1 MPAGSQRT
9 HGTLREP
16 AIMSDHN
23 ETSALGRRR
32 RRPATA
38 CVECRRRK
46 VSCDKKTPCSR
57 CVRGRVQC
65 IYTALVSPSE
75 RGATGQGPPGSQSSV
90 DTSQPNT
97 VQPQPHRSTTSDSR
111 TLTCSDSPGEPC
123 HEPDSFFGKTRLVG
137 RSHWYNSVVPVS
149 SFFRKHGDLSCWT
162 SHTISL
168 KSPSDLLSRE
178 FSADLPTDQPTCT
191 TCWKGAKAQPGR

>member
-1 MPAGSQRT
+1 
-9 HGTLREP
+9 
-16 AIMSDHN
+16 MSEHN

-65 IYTALVSPSE
+65 IYTALLSPSE
-75 RGATGQGPPGSQSSV
+75 RGATGPGPRRTQSSV
-90 DTSQPNT
+90 DTGRPNA
-97 VQPQPHRSTTSDSR
+97 VQPQPDRSTTSGST
-111 TLTCSDSPGEPC
+111 TLTCSNSPGEPC
-123 HEPDSFFGKTRLVG
+123 RGPNSFFGKTRLVG
-137 RSHWYNSVVPVS
+137 RSHWFNSVVPVR
-149 SFFRKHGDLSCWT
+149 SFLRKHTDLSCWS
-162 SHTISL
+162 SHTLSL

-178 FSADLPTDQPTCT
+178 FSADLPTDQPTCII
-191 TCWKGAKAQPGR
+191 C